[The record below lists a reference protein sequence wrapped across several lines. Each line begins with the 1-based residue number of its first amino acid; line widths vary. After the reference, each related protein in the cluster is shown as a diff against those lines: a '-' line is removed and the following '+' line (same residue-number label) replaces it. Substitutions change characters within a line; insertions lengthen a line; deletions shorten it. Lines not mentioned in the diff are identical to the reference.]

1 MKKRVEQSVEKIVLG
16 CDTRA
21 LLYAY
26 KNNIPCF
33 YISAEAPKS
42 IFRPKNILLRE
53 NFTEKSEIS
62 GDSQHGDFLCN
73 DKLEYVLKFLLG
85 CAGKLYQIERDNLRY
100 VGGNLKYKS
109 NKTEYLLKPKEIMV
123 FDNLK
128 LNGAK
133 QRLVQSAYVLEDQF
147 RLNSKSIDKT
157 YFCLG
162 DEFLNHVFIEGKN
175 LTSSLR
181 IKDKKLLND
190 FSYSSVA
197 VRYHLEEM
205 LKGRKEL
212 ILERTYY
219 ANLKIKLKKRN
230 ITEDYKYHTDE
241 QNVVNK
247 TESLEKL
254 CQNKILPSQESY
266 LYYLTKKI
274 LDFHG
279 TTP

>member
-16 CDTRA
+16 CDARA
-21 LLYAY
+21 LLCAY
-26 KNNIPCF
+26 KDDIPCF
-33 YISAEAPKS
+33 YIATEAPKS
-42 IFRPKNILLRE
+42 IFRPKNILLRDY
-53 NFTEKSEIS
+53 FTEKSKIVGEAQ
-62 GDSQHGDFLCN
+62 DGDFLCN
-73 DKLEYVLKFLLG
+73 DKLEYVLKLLLG
-85 CAGKLYQIERDNLRY
+85 CAGKLYQTERDNLRY
-100 VGGNLKYKS
+100 VDGNLKYKS
-109 NKTEYLLKPKEIMV
+109 NKTEYLLKPKEIIV

-133 QRLVQSAYVLEDQF
+133 QRLVESAYILEDRF

-162 DEFLNHVFIEGKN
+162 DDFLNYVFIEGKN
-175 LTSSLR
+175 LISSLR
-181 IKDKKLLND
+181 IKDKRLLND

-197 VRYHLEEM
+197 VRYHLEEI
-205 LKGRKEL
+205 LKGREEL

-219 ANLKIKLKKRN
+219 ANLKIKLRKRN
-230 ITEDYKYHTDE
+230 ITEDYKYYTDE

-254 CQNKILPSQESY
+254 CQSKILPSQESY